1 KDLVTLNQESA
12 TKYTSQDPYYLQRVP
27 FGSVSLTRFF
37 SQTNGC
43 VKQLGKSWLLRG
55 VVFLELES
63 MTTL

>member
-1 KDLVTLNQESA
+1 M
-12 TKYTSQDPYYLQRVP
+12 
-27 FGSVSLTRFF
+27 SLTRFF